1 MKSPPPNTPKEDNK
15 ASKFFKIS
23 PTKFEEPSEINIDD
37 EKKNSKEKRLNEI
50 EKTVNNINISSTD
63 YTDQPPMDLSK
74 DVYPSPDQDS
84 NRCLDG
90 ESNEIKNDQIQL
102 NCENDTTTININLE
116 ESLAEA
122 ETSELRNDESEIED
136 IEAKNN
142 EANDTINLTN
152 DDTLECN
159 GFVTIVESNEKEKED
174 YKNLLKSESPSLEN
188 FLNDYN
194 LELSVN

>member
-1 MKSPPPNTPKEDNK
+1 M
-15 ASKFFKIS
+15 
-23 PTKFEEPSEINIDD
+23 
-37 EKKNSKEKRLNEI
+37 
-50 EKTVNNINISSTD
+50 NNINILSTD
-63 YTDQPPMDLSK
+63 YTDQPPPPPPPPMDLSK

>member
-1 MKSPPPNTPKEDNK
+1 MLNT
-15 ASKFFKIS
+15 
-23 PTKFEEPSEINIDD
+23 
-37 EKKNSKEKRLNEI
+37 
-50 EKTVNNINISSTD
+50 TVNFS
-63 YTDQPPMDLSK
+63 
-74 DVYPSPDQDS
+74 
-84 NRCLDG
+84 LD
-90 ESNEIKNDQIQL
+90 
-102 NCENDTTTININLE
+102 